1 MKAKII
7 FLEGLPGS
15 GKTTLGNSYKAHNH
29 NVIFC
34 EEWVDEKILAEYIA
48 DMPNKATSFQFRAQ
62 EEAIKKVYDAI
73 EHVKSGKTVVIDRGI
88 IGNRCFAELQFQRG
102 FISETDMFR
111 YRNRFS
117 EESVLSK
124 IEVPYEIWHLQCDPS
139 RALTRIMKRNRN
151 GESAYT
157 LEYLES
163 LAKQQEVLLSNA
175 KVIDMNVQL
184 NVSNEG
190 IYEAFSL
197 EMCMVAR

>member
-1 MKAKII
+1 MEAKII
-7 FLEGLPGS
+7 FLEGIPGS

-62 EEAIKKVYDAI
+62 EETIKKIRDAV
-73 EHVKSGKTVVIDRGI
+73 EYVKSGKTVVIDRGI
-88 IGNRCFAELQFQRG
+88 SGNASFAELQFQRG
-102 FISETDMFR
+102 FISEIDMLR
-111 YRNRFS
+111 YRERFS

-124 IEVPYEIWHLQCDPS
+124 LEVPYEIWHLQCDPS

-163 LAKQQEVLLSNA
+163 LASQQEVLLMNA
-175 KVIDMNVQL
+175 KVVDMNVQL
-184 NVSNEG
+184 SVSSEG

-197 EMCMVAR
+197 EMCMVAQ